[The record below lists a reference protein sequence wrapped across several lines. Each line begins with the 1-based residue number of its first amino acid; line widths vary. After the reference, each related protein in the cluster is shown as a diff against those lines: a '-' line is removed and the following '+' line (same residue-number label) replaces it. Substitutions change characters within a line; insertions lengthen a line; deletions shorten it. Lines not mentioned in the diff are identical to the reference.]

1 MKIAIIHYD
10 LSMRTGAQRLVLG
23 MGNAMKE
30 LGHDIAYF
38 TSIYDKN
45 KAFTEFKK
53 ENLISFNGKRDFFGK
68 FRGLTA
74 YRESRKMIEKCRK
87 EFNPD
92 LYIFSSNYYLASEYN
107 PSMIYCHHPEQLLV
121 NNGDIIRKILHVPI
135 DRAEK
140 KGFQKTD
147 RILCNS
153 QFTSNVIK
161 RTFQRSSTILFPGV
175 DTERFSFSNIEENF
189 ILTVNRIMPGK
200 NLEFAID
207 IMNNITKSRKDIKLI
222 IAGTKQIGFEWYIQ
236 SLENKIREL
245 KLEKFIEIKIDVS
258 DKSLIELYKKCIIFL
273 YTPIEEH
280 FGIAPIEAMSCGK
293 PAIAFSKGGP
303 KETIQHE
310 KTGYVLEDNITLW
323 EKKIINLLED
333 KEKRTNMGIMAR
345 ERVVNNFSWDV
356 FTKKLE
362 KCLQELSN

>member
-10 LSMRTGAQRLVLG
+10 MSMRTGAQRLVLG

-45 KAFTEFKK
+45 KAFTEFEK
-53 ENLISFNGKRDFFGK
+53 ENLISFDGKRDFFGK

-74 YRESRKMIEKCRK
+74 YRESRKMVEKCRK

-92 LYIFSSNYYLASEYN
+92 LYIFSSNYYLANEYN
-107 PSMIYCHHPEQLLV
+107 PSIIYCHHPEQLLV
-121 NNGDIIRKILHVPI
+121 NNRDIVRKILHTLI

-140 KGFQKTD
+140 KGFENTD
-147 RILCNS
+147 KILCNS
-153 QFTSNVIK
+153 EFTSKAIK
-161 RTFQRSSTILFPGV
+161 RTFQRDSLILFPGV
-175 DTERFSFSNIEENF
+175 DIDKFSFSNVEDNY

-207 IMNNITKSRKDIKLI
+207 IINNITKSGKDIKLI
-222 IAGTKQIGFEWYIQ
+222 IAGTKQVGFEWYIQ
-236 SLENKIREL
+236 SLENKIRKL
-245 KLEKFIEIKIDVS
+245 KLEKFIEIKVDVP
-258 DKSLIELYKKCIIFL
+258 DTDLIELYKRCMIFL

-293 PAIAFSKGGP
+293 PVVAFSKGGP
-303 KETIQHE
+303 KETILNE
-310 KTGYVLEDNITLW
+310 KTGYILEDNITLW
-323 EKKIINLLED
+323 EEKIINLLED
-333 KEKRTNMGIMAR
+333 EERRKNMGIMAR
-345 ERVVNNFSWDV
+345 ERVVNNFSWNI
-356 FTKKLE
+356 FTNKLE
-362 KCLQELSN
+362 KCLKELSN